1 MKINIKHTFR
11 LILAGLILSVVCIG
25 CTTHDRFGS
34 VYNNY
39 KNLLNTDG
47 EEFVH
52 TVRWKG
58 ETLSIIAEWYTG
70 DFNNWKAL
78 ANSDSKLNPT
88 LLIAGNQ
95 ILIPHYLLKTRKP
108 MPDKFVASFR
118 TNRPLSSRQQVEND
132 NDDFFGPKE

>member
-11 LILAGLILSVVCIG
+11 LLLTGLFLSVIFIG

-47 EEFVH
+47 EKFVH

-70 DFNNWKAL
+70 DSNNWKAL

-95 ILIPHYLLKTRKP
+95 ILIPNHLLKTRKP

-118 TNRPLSSRQQVEND
+118 TNRSLSSNQQVEND
-132 NDDFFGPKE
+132 NDEFFGPKE

>member
-1 MKINIKHTFR
+1 MKININHTFR
-11 LILAGLILSVVCIG
+11 LLFTGLLMSVIFFG
-25 CTTHDRFGS
+25 CTTHDRFGL

-39 KNLLNTDG
+39 KNLLKTDG
-47 EEFVH
+47 EDFIH

-88 LLIAGNQ
+88 FLIAGNQ
-95 ILIPHYLLKTRKP
+95 ILIPNHLLKTRKP

-118 TNRPLSSRQQVEND
+118 TNRPISSTQQVEND
-132 NDDFFGPKE
+132 NDEFFGPKE